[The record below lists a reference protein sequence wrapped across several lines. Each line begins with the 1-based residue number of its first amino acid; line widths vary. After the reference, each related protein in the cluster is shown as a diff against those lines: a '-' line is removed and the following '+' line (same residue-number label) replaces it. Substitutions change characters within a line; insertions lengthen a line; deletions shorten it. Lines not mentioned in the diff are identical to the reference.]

1 MTMNRLR
8 LLSRPLQRQRARPG
22 ASRGIA
28 LIEALI
34 AILIFS
40 FGVLGI
46 VGLQASMTRAQ
57 GSAKFRAD
65 ASYLANELMG
75 SMWADIPNLSQY
87 DTASTRCDAYARCQA
102 WKTKVQGGLPGGEP
116 VVAAAGDGSV
126 TITINWSVPGEGDHR
141 YQTRTRVLTVD

>member
-1 MTMNRLR
+1 MNRLR
-8 LLSRPLQRQRARPG
+8 PAPPPGHRLRHRARPG
-22 ASRGIA
+22 AARGIA

-75 SMWADIPNLSQY
+75 TMWSDIPNLSAY
-87 DTASTRCDAYARCQA
+87 DTASARCDAYPRCQT

-116 VVAAAGDGSV
+116 VVVAAADGSV

-141 YQTRTRVLTVD
+141 YQTRTSVLNID